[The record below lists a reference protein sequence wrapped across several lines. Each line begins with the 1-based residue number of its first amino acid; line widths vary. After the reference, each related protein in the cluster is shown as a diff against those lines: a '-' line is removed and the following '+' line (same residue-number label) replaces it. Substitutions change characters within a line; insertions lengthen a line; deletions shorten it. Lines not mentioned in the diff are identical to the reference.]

1 MTSHDNSHIPKDS
14 LPHFSWFLIE
24 FALVM
29 AVALVIA
36 WQTSPVFEDYVYSYG
51 WDCEQ
56 LSQETNCS
64 VADEKTMDQTMLNWI
79 FWSIVGVIFA
89 CWYLLIRNFVFKKPV
104 L

>member
-1 MTSHDNSHIPKDS
+1 MTSHDNVHIPKES
-14 LPHFSWFLIE
+14 WPRFSWFLIE

-36 WQTSPVFEDYVYSYG
+36 WQTSPVFEDYVFSFG

-56 LSQETNCS
+56 VSQQTQCSIAEEAEVSQE
-64 VADEKTMDQTMLNWI
+64 MLNWI
-79 FWSIVGVIFA
+79 FWGIVGAVFLG
-89 CWYLLIRNFVFKKPV
+89 WYLLIRGIVLKKYV